1 MRTVMINSNG
11 DTMKD
16 CKVLTIQ
23 DYSSFGQCS
32 LSVALPIISAMGI
45 ETISLPI
52 ALLSTHTSGFEG
64 YTYVDLKDNVIPA
77 VNHYKSLGLN
87 FDYIYLGYLGASETV
102 KAVNEVRKLYP
113 DAQLIVD
120 PAMAENGQFY
130 DGITEDFVESI
141 ATLCKK
147 CYIALPNLSEACLLS
162 GVEYSRI
169 QTKESVLN
177 ICRHLA
183 ETGIKRFV
191 ITGIRMEDGM
201 RLAYYDNDNVKF
213 IDTQEVKGDFLGS
226 GDVFAS
232 VLVGALANNLDLPQS
247 LDLAIKYTQRT
258 IEITSQDKEHWYGL
272 KFEKTI
278 PYLLTLLNQAKT
290 LNK

>member
-1 MRTVMINSNG
+1 
-11 DTMKD
+11 MKD
-16 CKVLTIQ
+16 SKVLTIQ

-64 YTYVDLKDNVIPA
+64 YTYIDLKDNVVPA
-77 VNHYKSLGLN
+77 VKHYKSLGLD
-87 FDYIYLGYLGASETV
+87 FDFIYLGYLGSSATA
-102 KAVNEVRKLYP
+102 KAVEEVCNLYP

-120 PAMAENGQFY
+120 PAMAENGSFY
-130 DGITEDFVESI
+130 DGITNDFVQSI
-141 ATLCKK
+141 SALCKK
-147 CYIALPNLSEACLLS
+147 SNIALPNLSEACLLS
-162 GVEYSRI
+162 GTEYAPI
-169 QTKESVLN
+169 QTKESILN
-177 ICRHLA
+177 ICQKLV

-191 ITGIRMEDGM
+191 ITGIRTKTGM
-201 RLAYYDNDNVKF
+201 CLAYCDNNEIKF

-232 VLVGALANNLDLPQS
+232 TLTGALANGLDLSQS
-247 LDLAIKYTQRT
+247 LDMAVKYTQKT
-258 IEITSQDKEHWYGL
+258 VEVTSQDKSHWYGL

-278 PYLLTLLNQAKT
+278 PYLIELLNTAK
-290 LNK
+290 

>member
-1 MRTVMINSNG
+1 MLDS
-11 DTMKD
+11 
-16 CKVLTIQ
+16 KVLTIQ

-45 ETISLPI
+45 ETVSLPI
-52 ALLSTHTSGFEG
+52 ALLSTHTSGFDG
-64 YTYVDLKDNVIPA
+64 YTYVDLKDNVVPA
-77 VNHYKSLGLN
+77 TKHYKSLGLN
-87 FDYIYLGYLGASETV
+87 FDFIYLGYLGSSATA
-102 KAVNEVRKLYP
+102 KAVEEVCNLFP

-120 PAMAENGQFY
+120 PAMAENGEFY
-130 DGITEDFVESI
+130 DGITQDFVESI

-147 CYIALPNLSEACLLS
+147 SYIALPNLSEACLLS

-169 QTKESVLN
+169 QTKKSVLN
-177 ICRHLA
+177 ICQGLTK
-183 ETGIKRFV
+183 TGIKRFV

-201 RLAYYDNDNVKF
+201 RLAYYDNNIVKF
-213 IDTQEVKGDFLGS
+213 IDTKEVKGDFLGS

-232 VLVGALANNLDLPQS
+232 ALVGALANNLDLPQS
-247 LDLAIKYTQRT
+247 LDLAVEYTQRT

-278 PYLLTLLNQAKT
+278 PHLLTLLNQAKT
-290 LNK
+290 LDN

>member
-1 MRTVMINSNG
+1 M
-11 DTMKD
+11 
-16 CKVLTIQ
+16 TIQ

-77 VNHYKSLGLN
+77 AEHFKSLGID
-87 FDYIYLGYLGASETV
+87 FDYIYIGYLGSSETV
-102 KAVNEVRKLYP
+102 KAVEKVITLYP
-113 DAQLIVD
+113 NARLIVD
-120 PAMAENGQFY
+120 PAMAEDGQLY
-130 DGITEDFVESI
+130 DGISEDFANSVEK
-141 ATLCKK
+141 LCQKSF
-147 CYIALPNLSEACLLS
+147 ISLPNLSEACLMS

-169 QTKESVLN
+169 QTKDSVLK
-177 ICRHLA
+177 ICQRL
-183 ETGIKRFV
+183 EEKGIKRFV

-201 RLAYYDNDNVKF
+201 RLAYCDGNDVKF

-232 VLVGALANNLDLPQS
+232 TLTGALANNLDLPNS
-247 LDLAIKYTQRT
+247 LDLAVKYTQKT
-258 IEITSQDKEHWYGL
+258 IELTSQDKEHWYGL

-278 PYLLTLLNQAKT
+278 PYLLTLLTQAT
-290 LNK
+290 NS

>member
-1 MRTVMINSNG
+1 
-11 DTMKD
+11 MKD
-16 CKVLTIQ
+16 SKVLTIQ

-64 YTYVDLKDNVIPA
+64 YTYIDLKDNVVPA
-77 VNHYKSLGLN
+77 VKHYKSLGLD
-87 FDYIYLGYLGASETV
+87 FDFIYLGYLGSSATA
-102 KAVNEVRKLYP
+102 KAVEEVCNLYP

-120 PAMAENGQFY
+120 PAMAENGSFY
-130 DGITEDFVESI
+130 DGITNDFVQSI
-141 ATLCKK
+141 STLCKK
-147 CYIALPNLSEACLLS
+147 SYIALPNLNEACLLS
-162 GVEYSRI
+162 GTEYAPI
-169 QTKESVLN
+169 QTKESILN
-177 ICRHLA
+177 ICQKLV

-191 ITGIRMEDGM
+191 ITGIRTKTGM
-201 RLAYYDNDNVKF
+201 CLAYCDNNEIKF

-232 VLVGALANNLDLPQS
+232 TLTGALANGLDISQS
-247 LDLAIKYTQRT
+247 LDMAVKYTQKT
-258 IEITSQDKEHWYGL
+258 VEVTSQDKSHWYGL

-278 PYLLTLLNQAKT
+278 PYLIELLNTAK
-290 LNK
+290 

>member
-1 MRTVMINSNG
+1 
-11 DTMKD
+11 MKD
-16 CKVLTIQ
+16 SKVLTIQ

-64 YTYVDLKDNVIPA
+64 YTYIDLKDNVVPA
-77 VNHYKSLGLN
+77 VKHYKSLGLD
-87 FDYIYLGYLGASETV
+87 FDFIYLGYLGSSATA
-102 KAVNEVRKLYP
+102 KAVEEVCNLYP

-120 PAMAENGQFY
+120 PAMAENGSFY
-130 DGITEDFVESI
+130 DGITNDFVQSI
-141 ATLCKK
+141 SDLCKK
-147 CYIALPNLSEACLLS
+147 SYIALPNLSEACLLS
-162 GVEYSRI
+162 GTEYAPI
-169 QTKESVLN
+169 QTKESILN
-177 ICRHLA
+177 ICQKLV

-191 ITGIRMEDGM
+191 ITGIRTKTGM
-201 RLAYYDNDNVKF
+201 CLAYCDNNEIKF

-232 VLVGALANNLDLPQS
+232 TLAGALANNIDLPQS
-247 LDLAIKYTQRT
+247 LDLAVKYTQKT
-258 IEITSQDKEHWYGL
+258 VEVTSLDKAHWYGL

-278 PYLLTLLNQAKT
+278 PYLIELLNTEK
-290 LNK
+290 